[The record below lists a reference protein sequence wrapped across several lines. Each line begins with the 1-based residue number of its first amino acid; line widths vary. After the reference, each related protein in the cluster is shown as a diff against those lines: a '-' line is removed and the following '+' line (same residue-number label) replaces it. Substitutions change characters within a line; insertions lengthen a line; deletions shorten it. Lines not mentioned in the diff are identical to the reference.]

1 MSGWRRCCR
10 RGGGDGIRR
19 RWGVWLVVALFLW
32 GALETGLFYR
42 RHWHQL
48 EFLPSIVAASVRRH
62 HGRMITL
69 GDVSPWLPKAL
80 IATEDRSFY
89 TNWGVSFE
97 GVGRSLWVDIVSGR
111 FVEGGSTLTQQ
122 LVRDQLLGLQK
133 TIRRKLS
140 EALLSVAVTVLYPK
154 RDILSWYLS
163 SVYLGNGYWGA
174 YPASIGYFGVT
185 PRHLTE
191 AQAALLAG
199 LPQAPSFLDPFRHY
213 RAARRREWEVLE
225 SMVADHLLTQSAAE
239 RVYQE
244 PLDLRAR

>member
-1 MSGWRRCCR
+1 MLG
-10 RGGGDGIRR
+10 
-19 RWGVWLVVALFLW
+19 LFLW
-32 GALETGLFYR
+32 GLVRTGLFYQ
-42 RHWHQL
+42 RHWQEL
-48 EFLPSIVAASVRRH
+48 RTLPAIVAQSVHRH
-62 HGRMITL
+62 GGRMLTVSQ
-69 GDVSPWLPKAL
+69 VSPWLAKAL

-89 TNWGVSFE
+89 TNLGVSFE
-97 GVGRSLWVDIVSGR
+97 GVGRSFWVDLSSGR

-133 TIRRKLS
+133 TLRRKLS

-174 YPASIGYFGVT
+174 YRAAEGYFGKS
-185 PRHLTE
+185 PRDLTR

-199 LPQAPSFLDPFRHY
+199 LPQAPSALDPLVHY

-225 SMVADHLLTQSAAE
+225 SMVADHVLSPQTASSVFKA
-239 RVYQE
+239 
-244 PLDLRAR
+244 PLGLRDR